1 MTDNDLNRTPAGQG
15 AFTWLISRYARRH
28 AGVVALVAGL
38 TLVGNFLAVLQP
50 AILAGLLDSL
60 SGTGITDIPPSASW
74 LDLNYLGAR
83 ITHALLG
90 TTSSGNMVVVLFGL
104 LFLLQ
109 ATLVAGT
116 TYLADYGAAWLRA
129 RYAKLIQRDLLGHLL
144 HQDMSFFVRER
155 TGELISRVTTD
166 AVVTASALG
175 PLVRALIHH
184 NVQIVI
190 YSVYLLSTSAW
201 LTVGSFVLLA
211 LQLGLTQVLRKPMR
225 RLVREETDKGAELV
239 SAVQEALSSVRVTKS
254 FGAEPFELEKLEA
267 TIDRVSST
275 VLRKSRVEKLEVP
288 ARSVLD
294 SIAVLGIF
302 LIAVL
307 QVHKGTL
314 TLQGLLLF
322 TYVGKLLIVPI
333 NGTATTVLWIESTK
347 AAYSRIKELL
357 SERPTIV
364 DGDVAKP
371 SFDASIQ
378 LHDVSFSY
386 GETPTIQG
394 VNLEIRKGD
403 FIALVGPSGAG
414 KSTLADLILRLYDP
428 DKGAVLVDGLDLRRC
443 RQREYR
449 QLFGVVSQEN
459 LLIHDSVRNNIR
471 FGRTSLTE
479 ADIERAARIAN
490 AHDFIMSLPQQYD
503 TVVGDRGLGLSGGER
518 QRVAI
523 ARAVVHRPQI
533 LILDEATSA
542 LDSESERLV
551 QEAINRIVSEATA
564 IVIAHRLSTVM
575 HADRIVVL
583 NQGSIEAMGSHADL
597 LETSPTYQMFCRLQ
611 FVGRGHTE
619 SAVDSEAS

>member
-1 MTDNDLNRTPAGQG
+1 VPPNQG
-15 AFTWLISRYARRH
+15 AFSWLITQYARKH
-28 AGVVALVAGL
+28 AGAVVLVAVI
-38 TLVGNFLAVLQP
+38 TLVGNLLAVLQP

-60 SGTGITDIPPSASW
+60 PGTPQEVPPTASW
-74 LDLNYLGAR
+74 LDLNYLGVR
-83 ITHALLG
+83 MTHALLG
-90 TTSSGNMVVVLFGL
+90 RTSSGNAVVVLFSL

-109 ATLVAGT
+109 STLVAGA

-129 RYAKLIQRDLLGHLL
+129 RYSKLIQHDLLDHLL
-144 HQDMSFFVRER
+144 HQDMGFFVRER

-166 AVVTASALG
+166 AVVTGTALG

-184 NVQIVI
+184 NLQIVI
-190 YSVYLLSTSAW
+190 YSAYLLSTSPW
-201 LTVGSFVLLA
+201 LTVGSFILLA
-211 LQLGLTQVLRKPMR
+211 LQMGLTQVLRKPMR
-225 RLVREETDKGAELV
+225 RLVREESDKSAELV
-239 SAVQEALSSVRVTKS
+239 GAVQEAFSSVRVTKS
-254 FGAEPFELEKLEA
+254 FGAEPFELEKLDA
-267 TIDRVSST
+267 TIDRVSKT
-275 VLRKSRVEKLEVP
+275 VLRKSRVEKIEVP

-333 NGTATTVLWIESTK
+333 NGAATTALWIESTK
-347 AAYSRIKELL
+347 AAYSRIRELL
-357 SERPTIV
+357 NERPTIV
-364 DGDVAKP
+364 DGELPKA
-371 SFDASIQ
+371 SFDSSIQ
-378 LHDVSFSY
+378 VRDVSFSY
-386 GETPTIQG
+386 GERRAIQN
-394 VNLEIRKGD
+394 VNIEIRKGD
-403 FIALVGPSGAG
+403 FVALVGPSGAG
-414 KSTLADLILRLYDP
+414 KSTLGDLILRLYDP
-428 DKGAVLVDGLDLRRC
+428 AEGAVLVDGIDVRSY

-449 QLFGVVSQEN
+449 HLFGVVSQES

-471 FGRTSLTE
+471 FGRPSLSD
-479 ADIERAARIAN
+479 ADIERAARVAN
-490 AHDFIMSLPQQYD
+490 AHDFIMGLPEQYD
-503 TVVGDRGLGLSGGER
+503 TVVGDRGLRLSGGER

-583 NQGSIEAMGSHADL
+583 NQGSIEAVGSHADL

-611 FVGRGHTE
+611 FVGQRDTERGGE
-619 SAVDSEAS
+619 DQK

>member
-1 MTDNDLNRTPAGQG
+1 VTDNDLNRTPAGQG

-471 FGRTSLTE
+471 FGRTSLSE

>member
-471 FGRTSLTE
+471 FGRTSLSE

>member
-1 MTDNDLNRTPAGQG
+1 VTDNDLNRTPADQG

-38 TLVGNFLAVLQP
+38 TLAGNFLAVLQP

-60 SGTGITDIPPSASW
+60 SGTGIKDIPPSASW
-74 LDLNYLGAR
+74 LDLNFLGAR

-90 TTSSGNMVVVLFGL
+90 TTSSGNTVVVLFGL

-201 LTVGSFVLLA
+201 LTGGSFVLLA

-364 DGDVAKP
+364 DGEVAKT

-378 LHDVSFSY
+378 LKDVSFSY
-386 GETPTIQG
+386 GETPTIEG
-394 VNLEIRKGD
+394 VNLEIRKGE

-428 DKGAVLVDGLDLRRC
+428 GSGAVLVDGLDLRRC

-471 FGRTSLTE
+471 FGRTSLSE

-490 AHDFIMSLPQQYD
+490 AHDFIMSLPQQYG
-503 TVVGDRGLGLSGGER
+503 TIVGDRGLGLSGGER

-564 IVIAHRLSTVM
+564 IVIAHRLSTVT

-583 NQGSIEAMGSHADL
+583 NQGCIEAVGSHADL

-611 FVGRGHTE
+611 FVGQRDSGRGG
-619 SAVDSEAS
+619 EAPR